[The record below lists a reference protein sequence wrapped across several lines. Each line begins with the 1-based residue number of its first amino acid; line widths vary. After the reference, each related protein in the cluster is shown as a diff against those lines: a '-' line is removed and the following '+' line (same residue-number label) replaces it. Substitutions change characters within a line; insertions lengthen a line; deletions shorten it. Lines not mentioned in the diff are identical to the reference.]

1 MTDAHRETLANTQN
15 ETKQVDGDIL
25 CVSCAYNLRGLRE
38 EGKCPECG
46 IPIERSLW
54 GDLLRY
60 ADSRWLRRL
69 RFGLLLMQISA
80 VTVYVSMVI
89 SMVTRMLWDTLNAS
103 PSIDFLNKLAM
114 WFSISAVI
122 VGLCASWMFAT
133 RDPRQAKRKMSLD
146 NPGLTRFLV
155 ALAPSSLALV
165 MFILFGPVL
174 IPAWLRQASIPILYA
189 TCIASCLALWIS
201 MTSGLAT
208 MGDRIPD
215 YPLALRARRLRDHIG
230 LIGGVAAAASIVQLS
245 WTAYG
250 NPNMS
255 TGLYQLLSA
264 VHSIS
269 LITSFVWLFLRYILL
284 ISATRRAVDVATL
297 FGGVPSHVM
306 AAAREDLGSLKD

>member
-1 MTDAHRETLANTQN
+1 MTDAHREALANTQN

-133 RDPRQAKRKMSLD
+133 RDPR
-146 NPGLTRFLV
+146 P
-155 ALAPSSLALV
+155 
-165 MFILFGPVL
+165 
-174 IPAWLRQASIPILYA
+174 
-189 TCIASCLALWIS
+189 
-201 MTSGLAT
+201 
-208 MGDRIPD
+208 
-215 YPLALRARRLRDHIG
+215 
-230 LIGGVAAAASIVQLS
+230 
-245 WTAYG
+245 
-250 NPNMS
+250 
-255 TGLYQLLSA
+255 
-264 VHSIS
+264 
-269 LITSFVWLFLRYILL
+269 
-284 ISATRRAVDVATL
+284 ATRDKRNGKCPWTIQD
-297 FGGVPSHVM
+297 
-306 AAAREDLGSLKD
+306 